1 MKHRSAR
8 TTVATLLAVLWVAAL
23 LPLGGGVPGA
33 GAVAYPGPPA
43 PVTAEESARADVP
56 ALGSSG
62 GGDPYFPADGNGG
75 YDVAH
80 YDIRNRYHF
89 STRLLTGTTRIT
101 ARAGTALSGFHLDL
115 LLRPVRVLV
124 DGVPARFGKPT
135 AHELRILPARPIAAG
150 QTFVVTVSYRGRP
163 STIAYQGE
171 RSFKASATEAAAV
184 GQPHMAPWWFPAN
197 DHPRDKARFDITM
210 VVGKGRQ
217 VVSNGRL
224 VERRRTARTTT
235 FHWRV
240 RDPMATYQAFFVA
253 GDLVQD
259 VGHAHGLHYRNAVSA
274 RLSPREQQRTRHA
287 LLRTPALA
295 SWLQGQLGAY
305 PFETTGGVRTA
316 LPIGFAL
323 ENQTRPVYPRA
334 PGTDLLVHELAHQ
347 WLGNSVG
354 LERWKDIWLN
364 EGIATWLQWRYLEAR
379 RLANPQARLVR
390 QWRTM
395 PASAWALRIGDPGP
409 RNLFDW
415 AVYERGAM
423 TVQALRHRVGEQHFW
438 QVLRGWVALN
448 RNATATTEDLMA
460 LAEQI
465 SGEDLDSFWQ
475 AWLFT
480 PARPAWSAATGLV

>member
-1 MKHRSAR
+1 MKQRSAR
-8 TTVATLLAVLWVAAL
+8 TTCAALVVATLL
-23 LPLGGGVPGA
+23 PLGSGVPGA
-33 GAVAYPGPPA
+33 GAVAYPGLPSV
-43 PVTAEESARADVP
+43 PVAAGEPERESAP
-56 ALGSSG
+56 TWGSAV

-75 YDVAH
+75 YDVLH

-89 STRLLTGTTRIT
+89 ASQLLTGTTRIT
-101 ARAGTALSGFHLDL
+101 ARAEKALVGFHLDL
-115 LLRPVRVLV
+115 LLRPERVLV
-124 DGVPARFGKPT
+124 DGVPARFAKPNG
-135 AHELRILPARPIAAG
+135 HELRVLPARPVAAG
-150 QTFVVTVSYRGRP
+150 QAFVVTVAYRGHPRRL
-163 STIAYQGE
+163 TYLGE
-171 RSFKASATEAAAV
+171 RSFRASSSEAAAV
-184 GQPHMAPWWFPAN
+184 SQPHMAPWWFPAN
-197 DHPRDKARFDITM
+197 DHPSDKARFDITT
-210 VVGKGRQ
+210 VVARGKQ

-224 VERRRTARTTT
+224 VQRHRTARTTT

-259 VGHAHGLHYRNAVSA
+259 VGYAHGLHYRNAVSA
-274 RLSPREQQRTRHA
+274 RLSPREQRRTRHA

-295 SWLQGQLGAY
+295 GWLQGQLGAY

-323 ENQTRPVYPRA
+323 ENQTRPVYVTA
-334 PGTDLLVHELAHQ
+334 PGTALLVHELAHQ

-364 EGIATWLQWRYLEAR
+364 EGIATWLEWRYIEAR
-379 RLANPQARLVR
+379 RWGNPQARLVR
-390 QWRTM
+390 QWSTM
-395 PASAWALRIGDPGP
+395 PASAWELRIGDPGP

-423 TVQALRHRVGEQHFW
+423 TVQALRHRLGEQHFW

-448 RNATATTEDLMA
+448 RNATATTEDLMT
-460 LAEQI
+460 LTEQI

-480 PARPAWSAATGLV
+480 PARPARTEANGLV